1 MKAELAH
8 CWQRIKKLGSDIP
21 HSKQNLPHSTFHIE
35 GRHFKNIHFF
45 VSSYRMQTWLYS
57 MVSYETKCE
66 HNVSIPR
73 NTWYYS
79 LLCWK
84 HYITSGLKKHI
95 YFINHDKQQD
105 FFFFATLWAHD
116 KREIY
121 FKIFSEGS
129 DLCKY
134 NTISSQHLKITCK
147 QSTALSQILKLKTSP
162 RQNKLRIREQLNQH
176 QIGI

>member
-1 MKAELAH
+1 MIIEECNWSIYSLPYPVFMKAELAQ

-21 HSKQNLPHSTFHIE
+21 HSKQNLPHSTFHTE

-84 HYITSGLKKHI
+84 HYITSGLKNI
-95 YFINHDKQQD
+95 FILSTMTRNRA
-105 FFFFATLWAHD
+105 FFLFFVTLWACD

-121 FKIFSEGS
+121 LKIFSEGS
-129 DLCKY
+129 CSEGCKY
-134 NTISSQHLKITCK
+134 NAISSQHLKITCK
-147 QSTALSQILKLKTSP
+147 QSTAL
-162 RQNKLRIREQLNQH
+162 
-176 QIGI
+176 G